1 MKEGDLMDY
10 KDKIID
16 VDEKEE
22 KEEVKEQE
30 FLVAD
35 LHPIQLQT
43 ICNMCHIAA
52 NKRMSTKLECA
63 NIQVTG
69 KYCRLIEGLK
79 SVYENQQ
86 RQLELSRKYVH
97 SFFAGRSIVRKEEL
111 ERIYQENVVESE
123 RSLNE
128 FINFVQLMG
137 IEVVGI

>member
-1 MKEGDLMDY
+1 MADNRNNNQARE
-10 KDKIID
+10 
-16 VDEKEE
+16 DEQ
-22 KEEVKEQE
+22 EQEQNQDNE

-52 NKRMSTKLECA
+52 NKRMSTRLECA

-69 KYCRLIEGLK
+69 RYCRLIEGLK
-79 SVYENQQ
+79 NVYENQQ